1 MTPRRIVL
9 GRRARREAAEAAS
22 WYEGESPALGRAF
35 LALVDTVLDRVTEN
49 PQQFPVVHRDIRRAL
64 LKRFPYGIFYSI
76 EPNRIVVF
84 AIMHARRDPAQWQ
97 RRIDPTP

>member
-64 LKRFPYGIFYSI
+64 LKRFPYGIFF
-76 EPNRIVVF
+76 RIQPDTIKVV
-84 AIMHARRDPAQWQ
+84 AILHLARHPSWWQ
-97 RRIDPTP
+97 SRS